1 MNPNKTFFEK
11 TLENLASFIPYFL
24 FLVVAFLFAKY
35 GLAPDVTPP
44 VISGEPQI
52 ENPGVVTVISY
63 AEDLAKLETASEKI
77 DFVLKNGKE

>member
-1 MNPNKTFFEK
+1 MSTNKTFLDK

-35 GLAPDVTPP
+35 GLSPDVTPP

-63 AEDLAKLETASEKI
+63 AEELENLKTASEKI